1 MKTIRGMRMIYI
13 GNFLF
18 VTNQQVTE
26 QSARRHGGFN
36 LMVEAESEAQ
46 ALELCRQRITQYR
59 TASSFFEGQSA
70 IFLTQLLEFNAVP
83 KGRAV
88 MLNYKSFAGDPI
100 LPYIE
105 CAAPLAEN
113 NTCQIHQ
120 WIDNQPTT
128 EGCQD
133 RLFME
138 FKA

>member
-1 MKTIRGMRMIYI
+1 MIYI

-18 VTNQQVTE
+18 VTNQQGAE

-36 LMVEAESEAQ
+36 LMVEAESQAE
-46 ALELCRQRITQYR
+46 ALELYRQRITRYR

-83 KGRAV
+83 KDHAV

-113 NTCQIHQ
+113 NACRIHQ

-128 EGCQD
+128 EGRQD